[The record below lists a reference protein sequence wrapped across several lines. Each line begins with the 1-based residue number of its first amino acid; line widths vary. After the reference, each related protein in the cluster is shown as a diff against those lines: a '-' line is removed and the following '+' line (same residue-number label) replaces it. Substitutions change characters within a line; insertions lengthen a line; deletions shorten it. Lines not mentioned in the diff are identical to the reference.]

1 MATWLRGGGQH
12 AKTLGVASRRYFDRS
27 GIRGITAQATD
38 TAVTT
43 TLPPSM
49 AITGIFNTTSSI
61 ANVTNTA
68 TLVANN
74 HGLQITEGNNH
85 AGSAWATNNYK
96 VDLSKD
102 ATFSLWLYLG
112 KGVRGVPDRE

>member
-1 MATWLRGGGQH
+1 MRKLWGWLVVGILSS
-12 AKTLGVASRRYFDRS
+12 LGF
-27 GIRGITAQATD
+27 GGITAQATD

-112 KGVRGVPDRE
+112 KGGRGVPDRE